1 MMALNS
7 SWQLDDVVS
16 VDAGD
21 CIERIRTSATAT
33 EFGLKIQAV
42 AAHLLLRLNYRI
54 TAVNQPGHPDIV
66 AIRDGIEYRFEVEA
80 EFIRPTPRKL
90 TEADFTSLV
99 GIPGVVGYYARA
111 IRLPSPR
118 WVLVPAEKLADR
130 RLPASDVLLEA
141 LSDRAYSH
149 EWTTAY
155 QYLLQSA
162 CRQIRLA
169 SFKRLSEMAIAGQ
182 SL

>member
-1 MMALNS
+1 MGLNS
-7 SWQLDDVVS
+7 SSQLDS
-16 VDAGD
+16 VAGVGASD
-21 CIERIRTSATAT
+21 CIERIRSSTSAS

-66 AIRDGIEYRFEVEA
+66 AVRDGTEYRFEVEA
-80 EFIRPTPRKL
+80 EFTKPTPRKL
-90 TEADFTSLV
+90 TEADFASLM
-99 GIPGVVGYYARA
+99 GSPGVVGYYARA

-118 WVLVPAEKLADR
+118 WVLVPAVKLMDR
-130 RLPASDVLLEA
+130 RLPASDILLEG
-141 LSDRAYSH
+141 LSDRVYSR
-149 EWTTAY
+149 EWTVEY
-155 QYLLQSA
+155 QHLLQSS

-169 SFKRLSEMAIAGQ
+169 SFNRLSEMAIAGQ